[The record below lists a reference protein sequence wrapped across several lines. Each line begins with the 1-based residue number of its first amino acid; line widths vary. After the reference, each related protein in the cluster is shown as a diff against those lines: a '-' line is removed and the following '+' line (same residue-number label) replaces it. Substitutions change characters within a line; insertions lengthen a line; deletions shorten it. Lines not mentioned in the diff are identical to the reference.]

1 MRLKDKVSVIT
12 GGSRGIGEAYV
23 RRFVEE
29 GAKVVIGD
37 ILDQEGA
44 ALARSLGAA
53 VRYVHCDVTKEVEV
67 SSLMDT
73 AVSAFGGIDVAIA
86 NAGIVDSGSI
96 MDTSDA
102 MLDRMLAINVKGVLY
117 TCRQAAKRM
126 IAAKRGGVLINIAS
140 TVAVLGEVG
149 EGCYPVSKGAVTV
162 LTRVMAVELADH
174 GIRVVA
180 IGPGGTKTA
189 MMADAMSGSERMK
202 RIEMRTPLRRM
213 AEPEEMAGVAVFLAS
228 KDASYITGQ
237 TLYVDG
243 GRLVLNMI
251 MPERA

>member
-53 VRYVHCDVTKEVEV
+53 VRYVHCDVTKEAEV
-67 SSLMDT
+67 SSLMDA

-189 MMADAMSGSERMK
+189 MMADAMPGSERMK